1 MLECNHISKKLP
13 VSCFANEV
21 LDGCIRINKIQEE
34 LRSLRDMLYNSTRT
48 AGKQVKASEAILRG
62 LSEDGGLFVPESIPA
77 LDKSLKELSQMS
89 YQQVAYEV
97 MKLYL
102 TDFTEEELRSLI
114 PKRSLL
120 WFMQK
125 MLIIWNCSTVQRL
138 HSRIWHYPF
147 CLIY

>member
-34 LRSLRDMLYNSTRT
+34 LRSLSDMLYNSTRT

-97 MKLYL
+97 LH
-102 TDFTEEELRSLI
+102 
-114 PKRSLL
+114 P
-120 WFMQK
+120 
-125 MLIIWNCSTVQRL
+125 QRL
-138 HSRIWHYPF
+138 
-147 CLIY
+147 

>member
-1 MLECNHISKKLP
+1 
-13 VSCFANEV
+13 
-21 LDGCIRINKIQEE
+21 
-34 LRSLRDMLYNSTRT
+34 MLYNSTRT

-62 LSEDGGLFVPESIPA
+62 LSEDGGLFVPGSIPA

-102 TDFTEEELRSLI
+102 TDFTEEEL
-114 PKRSLL
+114 K
-120 WFMQK
+120 
-125 MLIIWNCSTVQRL
+125 IWNCSTVQRL